1 MEQRRKTDHSKI
13 AVYWERYGI
22 WSSGVLLAMCAF
34 MFTEQKSR
42 IDHIEAKVQVL
53 QEHKVSRQELKDMED
68 RLYNRMDGMKADIIL
83 HISTLRDHSIKK

>member
-13 AVYWERYGI
+13 AEYWEKYGV

-34 MFTEQKSR
+34 MFTDQKAR
-42 IDHIEAKVQVL
+42 IDQIEAKVQIL

-83 HISTLRDHSIKK
+83 HISTLRDSTKK

>member
-13 AVYWERYGI
+13 SEYWEKYGV

-34 MFTEQKSR
+34 MFTEQKTR
-42 IDHIEAKVQVL
+42 IDQIEAKVQVL

-83 HISTLRDHSIKK
+83 HISTLRESSKK

>member
-13 AVYWERYGI
+13 AEYWEKYGV

-34 MFTEQKSR
+34 MFTEQKTR

-83 HISTLRDHSIKK
+83 HISTLRESSKK

>member
-13 AVYWERYGI
+13 AEYWEKYGV
-22 WSSGVLLAMCAF
+22 WSSVVLLAMCAF
-34 MFTEQKSR
+34 MFTEQKTR
-42 IDHIEAKVQVL
+42 IDQIEAKVQVL

-83 HISTLRDHSIKK
+83 HISTLRESSKK

>member
-13 AVYWERYGI
+13 VEYWEKYGV

-34 MFTEQKSR
+34 MFTEQKTR

-83 HISTLRDHSIKK
+83 HISTLRESSKK